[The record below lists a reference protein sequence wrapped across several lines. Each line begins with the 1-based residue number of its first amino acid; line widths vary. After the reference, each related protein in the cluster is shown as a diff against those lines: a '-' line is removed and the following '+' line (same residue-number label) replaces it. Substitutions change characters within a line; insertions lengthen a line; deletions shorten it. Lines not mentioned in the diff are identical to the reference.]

1 MVQRIRITLRAELAS
16 ALHILGP
23 GRAAALL
30 DRSIELDLKGYPV
43 IPASSIRGRLRVH
56 LERLL
61 KAWGLPVCV
70 PPSPEQMCP
79 HHWPAGKARRVR
91 FPPKFAA
98 PRNDTRTEKGPEGG
112 YCMACRIFGS
122 TWHPAGIANSDMRL
136 LRLIK
141 QQLDPSLLRAERT
154 SVAISRRLGIAQTG
168 ALLFTETTVR
178 AIDEQPL
185 CFEGVMQGRLS
196 DEEAGWLLAGARLVN
211 HAGGSK
217 ERGLGEM
224 EVRIAKVERWQQEE
238 QSWQMLDA
246 NELIEEALND
256 GTT

>member
-1 MVQRIRITLRAELAS
+1 MVQRIRITLQAELAS

-23 GRAAALL
+23 GRTAALL

-79 HHWPAGKARRVR
+79 HHWPEG
-91 FPPKFAA
+91 
-98 PRNDTRTEKGPEGG
+98 EGPEGG

-122 TWHPAGIANSDMRL
+122 TWHPAGIANSD
-136 LRLIK
+136 LRLTELIK
-141 QQLDPSLLRAERT
+141 KEIDPSLLRTERT
-154 SVAISRRLGIAQTG
+154 SVAIGRRLGIAQTG

-178 AIDEQPL
+178 DLDGVPL
-185 CFEGVMQGRLS
+185 SFEGVMQGRLS
-196 DEEAGWLLAGARLVN
+196 DEEAGWLLAGARLVT

-217 ERGLGEM
+217 ARGLGEM
-224 EVRIAKVERWQQEE
+224 QVKIAKVERWQQEE
-238 QSWQMLDA
+238 QRWQLLDA
-246 NELIEEALND
+246 NALIEEALND

>member
-1 MVQRIRITLRAELAS
+1 MVQRIRITLQAELAS

-23 GRAAALL
+23 GRTAALL

-79 HHWPAGKARRVR
+79 HHWPAG
-91 FPPKFAA
+91 
-98 PRNDTRTEKGPEGG
+98 EGPEDG

-122 TWHPAGIANSDMRL
+122 TWRPAGIANSDMQL
-136 LRLIK
+136 VK
-141 QQLDPSLLRAERT
+141 SQQLDPSLLRAERT

-178 AIDEQPL
+178 DLDGVPL
-185 CFEGVMQGRLS
+185 CFEGVMQGRVS
-196 DEEAGWLLAGARLVN
+196 DEEVGWLLAGARLVT

-217 ERGLGEM
+217 ARGLGAM
-224 EVRIAKVERWQQEE
+224 QVKIAKVERRQQDKQGWQL
-238 QSWQMLDA
+238 LDA
-246 NELIEEALND
+246 NQLIEEALND